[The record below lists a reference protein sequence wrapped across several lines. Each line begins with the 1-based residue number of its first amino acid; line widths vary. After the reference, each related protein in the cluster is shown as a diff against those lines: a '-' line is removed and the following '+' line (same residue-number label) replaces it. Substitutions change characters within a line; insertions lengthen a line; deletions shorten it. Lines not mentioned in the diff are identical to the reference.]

1 MGGSV
6 DVLQGIAREVEAD
19 KFKGKLWASAR
30 YIHNYPDTPENKSF
44 VQRFLKRWNR
54 YPNYSGETSYSS
66 IYVIKAAL
74 EKAKSYETAKLVAA
88 VEGMEIMTP
97 AGKRFFRPEDHQA
110 VYTVPGGRVIYDKNY
125 PLPILGD
132 LKVIPA
138 KDYYRYPPFT
148 PISAAK

>member
-6 DVLQGIAREVEAD
+6 DVLQGIAREVEAN

-30 YIHNYPDTPENKSF
+30 YIHNYPDTRENKTF
-44 VQRFLKRWNR
+44 VEAFKKRWNR
-54 YPNYSGETSYSS
+54 YPNYSAETSYSA
-66 IYVIKAAL
+66 IYAIKAAV
-74 EKAKSYETAKLVAA
+74 EKAKSFETAKLVGAL
-88 VEGMEIMTP
+88 EGMEIMTP

-110 VYTVPGGRVIYDKNY
+110 VYTVPGGRVMMSPDY

-132 LKVIPA
+132 LRVIPA

-148 PISAAK
+148 PIAATK

>member
-30 YIHNYPDTPENKSF
+30 YIHNYPVTPENKAF
-44 VQRFLKRWNR
+44 VGKFLKRWVR
-54 YPNYSGETSYSS
+54 YPNYSAETSYSS

-74 EKAKSYETAKLVAA
+74 EKAKSFETAKLVAA

-97 AGKRFFRPEDHQA
+97 AGKRYFRPEDHQA
-110 VYTVPGGRVIYDKNY
+110 VYTVPGGKVIKSPDY

-132 LKVIPA
+132 LRVIPA
-138 KDYYRYPPFT
+138 KDYYRNPPFT
-148 PISAAK
+148 PIAATK